1 MSTQWSNVDP
11 TGGVDDAEVASMLDE
26 NPARGGVDDPQI
38 WLDRF
43 VAEAHELAQQSR
55 NAQAAMADQHIRVEN
70 KFMRLTMGAG
80 GQITEL
86 VFLASANAA
95 TAALLTESF
104 QELHTRAAAKATRA
118 TLDIMA
124 TMAGPDDPA
133 INAIRDSVSPEVREQ
148 MAYDEAHPD
157 EQPHTE
163 ESDDNPGPDAGEQD
177 EY

>member
-1 MSTQWSNVDP
+1 MSTQWSNADP
-11 TGGVDDAEVASMLDE
+11 SGGVGDAEVVSMLDE
-26 NPARGGVDDPQI
+26 NPARGGVDDPKI

-55 NAQAAMADQHIRVEN
+55 DAQAAMADQQIRVEN

-95 TAALLTESF
+95 TAALLTEAF

-124 TMAGPDDPA
+124 TIAGPDDPA
-133 INAIRDSVSPEVREQ
+133 MNAIRDSVSPEVREQ
-148 MAYDEAHPD
+148 MAYDQAHP
-157 EQPHTE
+157 E
-163 ESDDNPGPDAGEQD
+163 ESDDDPDPDAGDPDAGEQD